1 MDQRIVLMIAGSAF
15 GVLVALAVIYVITY
29 RPTKT
34 PGDYVSLAWQN
45 DQIRGR
51 RD

>member
-1 MDQRIVLMIAGSAF
+1 MRIVILAGSAF
-15 GVLVALAVIYVITY
+15 GFLVALAVIYVVTY
-29 RPTKT
+29 RPTKDR
-34 PGDYVSLAWQN
+34 GDYVSLAWQE